1 MLRSF
6 GTSKTQVETMN
17 IVGLTLLLLL
27 GVVFA
32 GKAGTTAASMMTKIY
47 ERQEV
52 ALEKFT
58 KLNKDAVKWQHQMEE
73 DNPEDVDPWMDDKQW
88 RSKGQRG
95 SLNSLLGELLG

>member
-1 MLRSF
+1 
-6 GTSKTQVETMN
+6 MN

-32 GKAGTTAASMMTKIY
+32 AKAGTTGASMMTKIY

-73 DNPEDVDPWMDDKQW
+73 DKTEDVPHTVDSWMDEKPW
-88 RSKGQRG
+88 RSKGQRVG
-95 SLNSLLGELLG
+95 FDSLLGQLLG